1 MLLFALAYLRQTITK
16 IQKME
21 YSQVEI
27 LLVEDNIDDAEM
39 TIDALSKSNLA
50 NKLIHMAD
58 GEEALDFLF
67 GTGKFIGR
75 DVNLKP
81 RLILLDLKMPKVDGI
96 EVLER
101 VKSNDATKK
110 IPVVILTSSKEDPDV
125 NRCYGLGANSYIV
138 KPVDFENFIKAVS
151 ELGMYWMLLNH
162 PPV

>member
-1 MLLFALAYLRQTITK
+1 MQNS
-16 IQKME
+16 E
-21 YSQVEI
+21 VEI
-27 LLVEDNIDDAEM
+27 LLVEDDLDDAEM
-39 TIDALSKSNLA
+39 TILAMRKNNLA
-50 NKLIHMAD
+50 NKLIHLID

-81 RLILLDLKMPKVDGI
+81 RLILLDLKMPKVDGM

-101 VKSNDATKK
+101 VKLNKATKK

-125 NRCYGLGANSYIV
+125 SRCYELGANGYIV
-138 KPVDFENFIKAVS
+138 KPVEFDGFIKAVT

-162 PPV
+162 PPQ

>member
-1 MLLFALAYLRQTITK
+1 
-16 IQKME
+16 ME
-21 YSQVEI
+21 NSQVEI
-27 LLVEDNIDDAEM
+27 LLVEDDMDDAEI
-39 TIDALSKSNLA
+39 TIHAMRKNNLA
-50 NKLIHMAD
+50 NKLIHMKD

-81 RLILLDLKMPKVDGI
+81 RLILLDLKMPKVNGM

-101 VKSNDATKK
+101 VKSNNSTKK

-125 NRCYGLGANSYIV
+125 SRCYELGANSYMV
-138 KPVDFENFIKAVS
+138 KPVEFDGFIKAVS